1 MGKPVKTPTTTK
13 TGTVQTT
20 ATIKHPGPKPKGVT
34 Y

>member
-1 MGKPVKTPTTTK
+1 MGKPVKITTTK